1 MVDNH
6 VGFVFLFFKKINVH
20 TTKQVNKL
28 LKYRLYGSCP
38 LLKINL
44 SYLFHNVSAT
54 MMKIYM
60 VLIHIDAVYLSF
72 VQY

>member
-1 MVDNH
+1 M
-6 VGFVFLFFKKINVH
+6 
-20 TTKQVNKL
+20 
-28 LKYRLYGSCP
+28 YGSCP

-44 SYLFHNVSAT
+44 SYLFHNMSAT